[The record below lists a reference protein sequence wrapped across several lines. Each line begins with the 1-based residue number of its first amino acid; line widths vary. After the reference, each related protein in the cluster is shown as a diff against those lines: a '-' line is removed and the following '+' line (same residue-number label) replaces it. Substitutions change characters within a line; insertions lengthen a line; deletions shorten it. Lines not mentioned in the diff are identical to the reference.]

1 MPRYWVILLFTT
13 PHFSQAQEPCRDGV
27 RVEGVVTDL
36 SGALI
41 PGANVR
47 ANAASVTSG
56 PTGQFVLTCVPVGST
71 VEAVATGFGT
81 ASARVD
87 GSLGST
93 AHLSIRLSVGDVQ
106 SSVQVDA
113 DAPTLD
119 DTNGAGTLV
128 LGAKE
133 IEQLPDDPDDL
144 VAQLQ
149 SMAANGGGNPATS
162 TLIAVDGFQNGSALP
177 PKSAIASIRINP
189 DVFAAEYE
197 SPQIHGGRV
206 EITTKPGADAFHGAF
221 FYTNSNPIFN
231 AKDPLSVSSTPAG
244 KHRYGF
250 ELTGPIGRG
259 KTDFSA
265 ALEKRDI
272 DEFAIVN
279 AITFDGSF
287 NPVPLNQT
295 VPTPQRLWI
304 GSVRGDWQATPKDTV
319 SLSYSANVNSRG
331 NQGVGGLTLAEAGY
345 SSLVNEYDL
354 RFHNTQTVSG
364 NLLHETRI
372 GYTWKRMAYTPNS
385 TAPSLQVSGDFTGGG
400 AVTQGLNTRERD
412 LEIDDDLLLARG
424 AHSIKM
430 GLQSLGVFEHNYTPN
445 AFNGAYTFGGGSGP
459 VLDANNNPT
468 GATTT
473 ITAAQQYQRALLSL
487 PGGNPTTYLI
497 TTGNPLVSFA
507 QWNIGLFI
515 QDAIKLNPRL
525 MLDGGLRYQLQTN
538 PATYGNMQAR
548 LGLSFSPDK
557 KQSWVIHLRAGLFS
571 SSTSLALLTDID
583 RLGTGRQQQR
593 LIYSPDYAS
602 PLTAVAGSVAISTVY
617 SASPQLRS
625 TPGFRTRAGIE
636 HEFAHHWRWSSD
648 FNSVSEWQLTRKINI
663 NAPQVES
670 SVGVPADPISALS
683 APRPITPSVNIFQYQ
698 NNGHYRGWWFA
709 SSLDQHDLKWLN
721 SKITYWYVSFQQNP
735 ETPQSTYS
743 TSGDSARPDWMA
755 RDGLSINE
763 VLTLP
768 RGIILS
774 SYFDWLPGI
783 PFNITTG
790 TDGNGDGT
798 FNDRPSFATAPGTGI
813 YSTRWGLMT
822 TNTVNGN
829 VPYNLGRMPSITH
842 FSANLSKAFRLQSAK
857 RENPRLLTLNL
868 RAGNVL
874 NRTRVTAV
882 GTVVSSPNFSQP
894 LTAEDG
900 RRLELGARF
909 SF

>member
-1 MPRYWVILLFTT
+1 MQRLSIALLFVL
-13 PHFSQAQEPCRDGV
+13 PQVSQAQRPCPSSL
-27 RVEGVVTDL
+27 RVEGVVTDM

-41 PGANVR
+41 PGARVA
-47 ANAASVTSG
+47 ANGSSVTSDG
-56 PTGQFVLTCVPVGST
+56 AGGFVLTCVAIGSNVRAGAAGFGSATAQANGSPGST
-71 VEAVATGFGT
+71 V
-81 ASARVD
+81 
-87 GSLGST
+87 
-93 AHLSIRLSVGDVQ
+93 HLSIQLPIGDVQ

-119 DTNGAGTLV
+119 DMNGAGTVV
-128 LGAKE
+128 LSKE
-133 IEQLPDDPDDL
+133 EIDQLPDDPDDL
-144 VAQLQ
+144 IAQLQ
-149 SMAANGGGNPATS
+149 SMAANGGGDPATS
-162 TLIAVDGFQNGSALP
+162 TLIAVDGFQNGSAMP

-206 EITTKPGADAFHGAF
+206 EITTKPGADAFHGAL

-231 AKDPLSVSSTPAG
+231 AKDPLSASSTPAG

-259 KTDFSA
+259 KTDFST
-265 ALEKRDI
+265 ALERRDI

-279 AITFDGSF
+279 AITFDSDF
-287 NPVPLNQT
+287 NSVPLHQT
-295 VPTPQRLWI
+295 VPTPQHLWI
-304 GSVRGDWQATPKDTV
+304 ASLRGDWQATPKDTV

-331 NQGVGGLTLAEAGY
+331 NQGVGGLTLPEAGY

-354 RFHNTQTVSG
+354 RFHNTQTVRA
-364 NLLHETRI
+364 NLLHETRV
-372 GYTWKRMAYTPNS
+372 GYTWKRIENTPNS
-385 TAPSLQVSGDFTGGG
+385 TTPSLQVSGYFTGGG
-400 AVTQGLNTRERD
+400 AITQGLNTRERD
-412 LEIDDDLLLARG
+412 LEVDDDILLTHG

-430 GLQSLGVFEHNYTPN
+430 GVQSLGIFEHNYNPN
-445 AFNGAYTFGGGSGP
+445 TFNGAYTFGGGSAP

-473 ITAAQQYQRALLSL
+473 ITAAQQYQRARLSL

-497 TTGNPLVSFA
+497 TTGNPLVSFT
-507 QWNIGLFI
+507 QWNVGLFA
-515 QDAIKLNPRL
+515 QDAIRLNPRL
-525 MLDGGLRYQLQTN
+525 MLDTGLRYQLQTN
-538 PATYGNMQAR
+538 PATYGNIQAR
-548 LGLSFSPDK
+548 LGLFLSPDK
-557 KQSWVIHLRAGLFS
+557 KQSWVVHLRAGLFS
-571 SSTSLALLTDID
+571 SSTSLSLLTDVG
-583 RLGTGRQQQR
+583 RLGTGRQLQK
-593 LIYSPDYAS
+593 LIYSPDYGS
-602 PLTAVAGSVAISTVY
+602 PLTPIAGSVSIGTRY
-617 SASPQLRS
+617 SISPQLRS
-625 TPGFRTRAGIE
+625 TPGLRTRIGVE

-648 FNSVSEWQLTRKINI
+648 FNSVAEWQLTRRLNI
-663 NAPQVES
+663 NAPQVDS
-670 SVGVPADPISALS
+670 SVGVPADPIAALS
-683 APRPITPSVNIFQYQ
+683 APRPITPNENIFQYQ

-709 SSLDQHDLKWLN
+709 SSLDQHDLKRLN

-743 TSGDSARPDWMA
+743 TNGDSARPDWMA

-763 VLTLP
+763 VLTFP
-768 RGIILS
+768 RRIVLS

-790 TDGNGDGT
+790 TDANGDGT
-798 FNDRPSFATAPGTGI
+798 FNDRPSFAISSGTGV
-813 YSTRWGLMT
+813 YSTPWGLMT

-842 FSANLSKAFRLQSAK
+842 FSANLSKAFRLHSADK
-857 RENPRLLTLNL
+857 DNPRLLTLNL

-882 GTVVSSPNFSQP
+882 GTVVSSPNFGQP
-894 LTAEDG
+894 LTAEEG
-900 RRLELGARF
+900 RRVELGARF